1 MHTVTPAW
9 SVSLL
14 QPVSYIY
21 VPGASYMEHTTL
33 QIIYY
38 YSVVDIEDDQI
49 YYEDTMTPAP
59 SVSLLQP
66 VSYTTPTRP
75 LHHPV

>member
-1 MHTVTPAW
+1 MTPAW

-14 QPVSYIY
+14 QPVSYTTY
-21 VPGASYMEHTTL
+21 MCLVPATL

-38 YSVVDIEDDQI
+38 YAVVDIEDDQI